1 MDESNREEEKITRMM
16 IPIEKV
22 DNKSNNYLSQCYL
35 WYLIMCT
42 FITLW
47 YLFFREKK
55 HKYE

>member
-42 FITLW
+42 FITL
-47 YLFFREKK
+47 
-55 HKYE
+55 